1 MCNNISGSMR
11 ERKHVITSCPTL
23 IYCSKLKLAEQVF
36 TPAHHH
42 QAAPFLLSAYEQV
55 DGEKINL
62 KSGDHKLVC
71 VCVYGVSHRAVASV
85 PRRRSSLP
93 VPGRGSNDPGLP
105 TPPSRPLEG
114 QSLEMSGG
122 GGCHFIFGRRSYLK
136 Q

>member
-1 MCNNISGSMR
+1 MR

-23 IYCSKLKLAEQVF
+23 IYCSELKLAEQVF

-71 VCVYGVSHRAVASV
+71 VCVCVWCLPSSSGQCPQKALLPPC
-85 PRRRSSLP
+85 PRPR
-93 VPGRGSNDPGLP
+93 V
-105 TPPSRPLEG
+105 
-114 QSLEMSGG
+114 Q
-122 GGCHFIFGRRSYLK
+122 
-136 Q
+136 

>member
-1 MCNNISGSMR
+1 MR

-71 VCVYGVSHRAVASV
+71 VCAVASV
-85 PRRRSSLP
+85 PRRSSSLP
-93 VPGRGSNDPGLP
+93 VPGRGPMTLGCP
-105 TPPSRPLEG
+105 HRPA
-114 QSLEMSGG
+114 
-122 GGCHFIFGRRSYLK
+122 GR
-136 Q
+136 

>member
-1 MCNNISGSMR
+1 MR

-71 VCVYGVSHRAVASV
+71 VCVWWPVSPEGA
-85 PRRRSSLP
+85 
-93 VPGRGSNDPGLP
+93 
-105 TPPSRPLEG
+105 PPSLSPAG
-114 QSLEMSGG
+114 VQ
-122 GGCHFIFGRRSYLK
+122 
-136 Q
+136 

>member
-1 MCNNISGSMR
+1 MR

-71 VCVYGVSHRAVASV
+71 ECVCGVPHGAVASV
-85 PRRRSSLP
+85 PRRSSSLP
-93 VPGRGSNDPGLP
+93 VPGRGPMTLGCP
-105 TPPSRPLEG
+105 HRPA
-114 QSLEMSGG
+114 
-122 GGCHFIFGRRSYLK
+122 GR
-136 Q
+136 

>member
-1 MCNNISGSMR
+1 MR

-71 VCVYGVSHRAVASV
+71 VCVCVVASV
-85 PRRRSSLP
+85 PRRSSSLP
-93 VPGRGSNDPGLP
+93 VPGRGPMTLGCP
-105 TPPSRPLEG
+105 HRPA
-114 QSLEMSGG
+114 
-122 GGCHFIFGRRSYLK
+122 GR
-136 Q
+136 

>member
-1 MCNNISGSMR
+1 MR

-71 VCVYGVSHRAVASV
+71 VCVCGGQCPQKELLPPC
-85 PRRRSSLP
+85 PRP
-93 VPGRGSNDPGLP
+93 GSNDPGLP
-105 TPPSRPLEG
+105 TPPGRPLEG

>member
-1 MCNNISGSMR
+1 MR

-55 DGEKINL
+55 DGKKINL

-71 VCVYGVSHRAVASV
+71 VSVCVCVCVWWPVSPEGA
-85 PRRRSSLP
+85 
-93 VPGRGSNDPGLP
+93 
-105 TPPSRPLEG
+105 PPSLSPAG
-114 QSLEMSGG
+114 VQ
-122 GGCHFIFGRRSYLK
+122 
-136 Q
+136 

>member
-1 MCNNISGSMR
+1 MR

-62 KSGDHKLVC
+62 KSSDHKLVC
-71 VCVYGVSHRAVASV
+71 VSVCVWWPVSPEGA
-85 PRRRSSLP
+85 
-93 VPGRGSNDPGLP
+93 
-105 TPPSRPLEG
+105 PPSLSPAG
-114 QSLEMSGG
+114 VQ
-122 GGCHFIFGRRSYLK
+122 
-136 Q
+136 